1 MRIPLRPL
9 LPTLLAL
16 SLAACGFS
24 PMYAARPGASNP
36 ATALAQM
43 EVEPPASRLEQI
55 VRNELLRTVPPSQQG
70 GGAYLLELNV
80 TASEASLL
88 GASGLRRQRLTA
100 IFALKDKNT
109 SRVLLDGKSFADA
122 SYHYMGRQFS
132 DERSKEA
139 AQRVAAREL
148 AEDIRTRLAAWFAQH

>member
-1 MRIPLRPL
+1 MRRRLVASVVAGIAL
-9 LPTLLAL
+9 LL
-16 SLAACGFS
+16 SGCGFS
-24 PMYAARPGASNP
+24 PMYASRPGASNP

-55 VRNELLRTVPPSQQG
+55 VRNELLRTVPPSRQG
-70 GGAYLLELNV
+70 GGAYSLELNV

-88 GASGLRRQRLTA
+88 STSGLKRQRLIAT
-100 IFALKDKNT
+100 FSLRDKA
-109 SRVLLDGKSFADA
+109 SGKVLLDGRSFADA
-122 SYHYMGRQFS
+122 TYYKRSRQFS